1 MSVLSAQAVVPVL
14 PLLALVLVV
23 LVVPVVP
30 VGLVLALAVDQ
41 LSPQALTP
49 LPSFFVCCKRHVY
62 MYVMCHKIQKYTGY
76 VIEDKWLFFFVGLKK

>member
-23 LVVPVVP
+23 PVVPVV
-30 VGLVLALAVDQ
+30 LVLALAVDQ